1 MDRNLEALDNA
12 PAFSLRRALVT
23 LALSALIVVGGALLV
38 RTFPSAGFEAG
49 YSAATSKGE
58 RWIGDHV
65 NAAGGT
71 PLSLCVQLH
80 DQQVHHGTAAP
91 DYEAF
96 INGCRKAV
104 DDLLGRS
111 VPIVAPSASASG

>member
-1 MDRNLEALDNA
+1 MTE
-12 PAFSLRRALVT
+12 T
-23 LALSALIVVGGALLV
+23 KCALLV
-38 RTFPSAGFEAG
+38 RAFPSAGFEAG

-58 RWIGDHV
+58 RWIGDHL

-96 INGCRKAV
+96 INGCGKAV